1 MSCVVVRVCSEQN
14 VLRKNAKIFVCIL
27 QTVSQK
33 FMKRKCKTKQNFA
46 KKNREKNYFSRNP
59 SCCVRDKILFTFF
72 VCLRFKF
79 KFSNNVRDYI
89 FYDLNIYSREA
100 LYFIFA

>member
-14 VLRKNAKIFVCIL
+14 VSRKNAKIFVCIS
-27 QTVSQK
+27 QTFSQK

-46 KKNREKNYFSRNP
+46 KKNRETLVVVYEI
-59 SCCVRDKILFTFF
+59 ILY
-72 VCLRFKF
+72 KH
-79 KFSNNVRDYI
+79 YI
-89 FYDLNIYSREA
+89 LYSRKA